1 MLNMNRRLW
10 VTSVIGFALFLLVWA
25 AMANGLTKAIDQG
38 GLRLFDSWQWFDP
51 FTFLGNGKTIGAIS
65 VMLVICLWF
74 FRRDVYGMVLVAV
87 AVGGGYGINEWLK
100 HIIGR
105 ARPPHA
111 EIGGFSFP
119 SGHAMIGTIYLL
131 LLAYFLAQT
140 RMKRGERA
148 AIYGVF
154 GALAL
159 LTGLSRLS
167 LQVHYPSDVLGGF
180 LLGGAYVSA
189 CLALYRTLVKR
200 RERL

>member
-10 VTSVIGFALFLLVWA
+10 ITAAMSLGLFLLVWTGVA
-25 AMANGLTKAIDQG
+25 SGWTERMDEE
-38 GLRLFDSWQWFDP
+38 GLRLFDHWKWLDP
-51 FTFLGNGKTIGAIS
+51 FTFLGNGRTIGIIS
-65 VMLVICLWF
+65 IMFVIGLWF
-74 FRRDVYGMVLVAV
+74 FRRDVYGMVLVV
-87 AVGGGYGINEWLK
+87 IAVGGGYGINEWLK
-100 HIIGR
+100 HAIGR

-140 RMKRGERA
+140 RAKRGERA

-154 GALAL
+154 AALAL

-180 LLGGAYVSA
+180 GLGGAYLAV
-189 CLALYRTLVKR
+189 CLALYRMWTHR
-200 RERL
+200 GGRL

>member
-1 MLNMNRRLW
+1 MLSMNRRLW
-10 VTSVIGFALFLLVWA
+10 ITAAMSLSLFLLVWTGVA
-25 AMANGLTKAIDQG
+25 AGWTERMDEE
-38 GLRLFDSWQWFDP
+38 GLRLFDYWNWLDP
-51 FTFLGNGKTIGAIS
+51 FTFLGNGKTIGTIS
-65 VMLVICLWF
+65 IMLVIGLWF
-74 FRRDVYGMVLVAV
+74 FRRDVYGMVLVVA

-105 ARPPHA
+105 PRPPHA

-119 SGHAMIGTIYLL
+119 SSHAMIGTIYLL
-131 LLAYFLAQT
+131 ILAYFLAQT
-140 RMKRGERA
+140 RTKGGERT

-180 LLGGAYVSA
+180 LLGVAYVSA
-189 CLALYRTLVKR
+189 CLALYRRFTR
-200 RERL
+200 